1 MIHFAH
7 EMTDLA
13 YSAVLDMTFM
23 SDVSV
28 IYYSY
33 CFLGTQ
39 NAIFSIFGTLKMSP
53 TSYISVS
60 LVL

>member
-1 MIHFAH
+1 
-7 EMTDLA
+7 MTDLA